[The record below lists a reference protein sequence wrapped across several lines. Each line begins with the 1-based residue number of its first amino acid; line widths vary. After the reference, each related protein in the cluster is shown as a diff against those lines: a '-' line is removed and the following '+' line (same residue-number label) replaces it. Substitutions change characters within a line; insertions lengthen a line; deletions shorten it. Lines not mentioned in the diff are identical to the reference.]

1 MADHSSQSSTESTG
15 NREKKKNLVLIRHAQ
30 STENVKVIRFFE
42 GLKRLRNFQ
51 LPTCEQMTGTLSLL
65 SLTID
70 SEVSEQG
77 KRQILD
83 MHMILKDDKFWDRQK
98 FDLIVC
104 SPLIRA
110 RETCRGILPIPSDKN
125 AMEFMIHNDLEEAT
139 PYEHVF
145 ASTLLTRIK
154 IFTEW
159 LESREEKNI
168 LIVGHS
174 QYFKKLLGLK
184 ALMRNCDVWQCDFT
198 SDVGVSRDLPT
209 PTTTYQW
216 LNINLLHRTELSNIH
231 PYDEMMNMNGIG
243 KAATAD
249 EKSGEDVYNDL
260 HPDEPSCRIC
270 QVLYLLFLFN
280 FTPVDCP

>member
-1 MADHSSQSSTESTG
+1 MADHSLRSSTESTG
-15 NREKKKNLVLIRHAQ
+15 NRKKQKNLVLIRHAQ

-42 GLKRLRNFQ
+42 GLTRLRNYQ
-51 LPTCEQMTGTLSLL
+51 LPTCEQVMGTFSLL

-70 SEVSEQG
+70 SAVSQQG

-83 MHMILKDDKFWDRQK
+83 MHMILRDDKFWDRQK

-125 AMEFMIHNDLEEAT
+125 AIEFMILDDLEEAT

-145 ASTLLTRIK
+145 GSSLLMRIK
-154 IFTEW
+154 RFTMW
-159 LESREEKNI
+159 LDSREEKNI

-174 QYFKKLLGLK
+174 QYFKKMLSSK

-198 SDVGVSRDLPT
+198 SDVGVSTDSPT
-209 PTTTYQW
+209 PITAFQW
-216 LNINLLHRTELSNIH
+216 LNINLLHRTELSDIH
-231 PYDEMMNMNGIG
+231 PYDKMMNTTG
-243 KAATAD
+243 KGNTAAAD
-249 EKSGEDVYNDL
+249 DKSGEDIYNDL
-260 HPDEPSCRIC
+260 HPDEASCRIC
-270 QVLYLLFLFN
+270 QVFYIQFLYLFW
-280 FTPVDCP
+280 V